1 MVDTQADTKLFLYA
15 VILIAIGVIMSYSL
29 SAYTIII
36 YNYSEFHFLARQL
49 FSAII
54 GILLMWILSQVDPNR
69 GFIKIGFF
77 LFLAT
82 LGMMIIMPFLPDS
95 LASSAGGA
103 KRWIR
108 LPGFSLAPSEFFKLG
123 FVFFLSWSFS
133 RKFSFGEK
141 RSIKEEFLIVLPYL
155 AVFVVVVFLIA
166 VMQNDLGQ
174 VVLLAITLGLMLIF
188 AGGSLQLFGILFFGV
203 IGLGTL
209 TIITSS
215 HRILR
220 VKLWWANAQD
230 SILAILP
237 HKIADYIRVDNL
249 PEPYQIHH
257 ATNAIYNGGFFGQ
270 GLGEGLI
277 KLGFLSEVHTDM
289 VLAGITEE
297 LGFVGL
303 LVCLGLFCA
312 IIYRIFKIANR
323 LKNQSYSL
331 FCIGVALLIGFSLI
345 INSFG
350 VSGITPI
357 KGIAVP
363 FLSYGGSSLI
373 ANCIAIGLVLSLSRH
388 SRV

>member
-1 MVDTQADTKLFLYA
+1 MADTKLFMY
-15 VILIAIGVIMSYSL
+15 VSILITIGVIMSYSL
-29 SAYTIII
+29 SEYTVII
-36 YNYSEFHFLARQL
+36 YNYQEFHFLARQL

-54 GILLMWILSQVDPNR
+54 GILIMWMFSQVDPDKN
-69 GFIKIGFF
+69 FEKIGFTLF
-77 LFLAT
+77 LFT
-82 LGMMIIMPFLPDS
+82 LSLMVLMPFLPES
-95 LASSAGGA
+95 ITSSAGGA

-123 FVFFLSWSFS
+123 FIFFLAWSFS
-133 RKFSFGEK
+133 RKFAFHNK
-141 RSIKEEFLIVLPYL
+141 RSIKEEFLIILPYL
-155 AVFVVVVFLIA
+155 AVFIVVVFLIA

-188 AGGSLQLFGILFFGV
+188 AGGSLQLFGILFFGI
-203 IGLGTL
+203 IGLGTI

-230 SILAILP
+230 SILGILP
-237 HKIADYIRVDNL
+237 HNIANYIRVDNL

-257 ATNAIYNGGFFGQ
+257 ATNAIYNGGFFGK

-289 VLAGITEE
+289 VLAGLSEE
-297 LGFVGL
+297 LGFIGL
-303 LVCLGLFCA
+303 MVCIFLFC
-312 IIYRIFKIANR
+312 IVIYRIFKIANH
-323 LKNQSYSL
+323 LKNQSHSL
-331 FCIGVALLIGFSLI
+331 FCIGVALLIGFSFI
-345 INSFG
+345 INAFG

-363 FLSYGGSSLI
+363 FLTYGGSSLI
-373 ANCIAIGLVLSLSRH
+373 ANCIAIGIVLSLSRQ
-388 SRV
+388 SRI

>member
-1 MVDTQADTKLFLYA
+1 MADTRLFLYTA
-15 VILIAIGVIMSYSL
+15 VLITIGVLMSYSL

-36 YNYSEFHFLARQL
+36 YHYSEFHFFARQL

-54 GILLMWILSQVDPNR
+54 GILLMWILSQVDPDK
-69 GFIKIGFF
+69 GFKKIGFT
-77 LFLAT
+77 LFL
-82 LGMMIIMPFLPDS
+82 LGLGLMVVMPFLPES
-95 LASSAGGA
+95 IASSAGGA

-108 LPGFSLAPSEFFKLG
+108 LPGLSLAPSEFFKLG
-123 FVFFLSWSFS
+123 FVFFLAWSFS
-133 RKFSFGEK
+133 RKFAFENK
-141 RSIKEEFLIVLPYL
+141 RTIKEEFLLVLPYL

-209 TIITSS
+209 TIITSA

-230 SILAILP
+230 SILALLP
-237 HKIADYIRVDNL
+237 QNIADYIRVENL

-297 LGFVGL
+297 LGL
-303 LVCLGLFCA
+303 IGLFVC
-312 IIYRIFKIANR
+312 IWLFCVVIYRIFRIANR

-331 FCIGVALLIGFSLI
+331 FCIGVALLIGFSFI

-363 FLSYGGSSLI
+363 FLTYGGSSLI
-373 ANCIAIGLVLSLSRH
+373 ANCLAIGLVLSLSRQAKI
-388 SRV
+388 

>member
-1 MVDTQADTKLFLYA
+1 MADKRLFFYTT
-15 VILIAIGVIMSYSL
+15 ILIAIGVIMSYSL
-29 SAYTIII
+29 SAYIIII
-36 YNYSEFHFLARQL
+36 YNYGEFHFLARQL
-49 FSAII
+49 FSAIM
-54 GILLMWILSQVDPNR
+54 GILLMWMFSQIDPEK
-69 GFIKIGFF
+69 GFKKIGWT
-77 LFLAT
+77 LFLVA
-82 LGMMIIMPFLPDS
+82 LAMMMVMPFLPDS
-95 LASSAGGA
+95 IASSAGGA

-108 LPGFSLAPSEFFKLG
+108 LPGFSIAPSELFKLG
-123 FVFFLSWSFS
+123 FVFFLAWSFS
-133 RKFSFGEK
+133 RKFTFGNK
-141 RSIKEEFLIVLPYL
+141 HTIKEEFLIILPYL
-155 AVFVVVVFLIA
+155 GVFLVVVFLIA

-188 AGGSLQLFGILFFGV
+188 AGGSLQLLGILFLGV

-230 SILAILP
+230 SILALLP
-237 HKIADYIRVDNL
+237 DKIANYIRVENL

-297 LGFVGL
+297 LGFIGL
-303 LVCLGLFCA
+303 GICIALFSA
-312 IIYRIFKIANR
+312 MIYRIFKIANR

-331 FCIGVALLIGFSLI
+331 FCIGVALLIGFSFI

-373 ANCIAIGLVLSLSRH
+373 ANCIAIGLVLSLSRQAKI
-388 SRV
+388 

>member
-1 MVDTQADTKLFLYA
+1 MADTRLFLYTA
-15 VILIAIGVIMSYSL
+15 VLITIGVIMSYSL
-29 SAYTIII
+29 SAYVVII
-36 YNYSEFHFLARQL
+36 YNYGEFHFLARQL

-54 GILLMWILSQVDPNR
+54 GILLMWMLSQVDPDK
-69 GFIKIGFF
+69 GFKQIGFT
-77 LFLAT
+77 LFFIA
-82 LGMMIIMPFLPDS
+82 LGLMVVMPFLPES
-95 LASSAGGA
+95 ISSSAGGA

-123 FVFFLSWSFS
+123 FVFFLAWSFS
-133 RKFSFGEK
+133 RKFAFENK
-141 RSIKEEFLIVLPYL
+141 RSIKEEFLIILPYL
-155 AVFVVVVFLIA
+155 AVFIVVVFLIA

-174 VVLLAITLGLMLIF
+174 VVLLAITLGVMLIF

-257 ATNAIYNGGFFGQ
+257 ATNAIYNGGFWGT

-297 LGFVGL
+297 LGYMGL
-303 LVCLGLFCA
+303 LVCIGLFCA
-312 IIYRIFKIANR
+312 ILYRIFKIANR
-323 LKNQSYSL
+323 LQNQSYSL
-331 FCIGVALLIGFSLI
+331 FCIGVALLVGFSFI
-345 INSFG
+345 INAFG

-373 ANCIAIGLVLSLSRH
+373 ANCIAIGLVLSLSRQAKI
-388 SRV
+388 